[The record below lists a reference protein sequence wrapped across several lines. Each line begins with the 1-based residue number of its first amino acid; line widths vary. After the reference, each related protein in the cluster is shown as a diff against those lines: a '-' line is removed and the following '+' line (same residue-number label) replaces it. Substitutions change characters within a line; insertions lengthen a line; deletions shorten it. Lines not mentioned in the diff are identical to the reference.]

1 MKTNKQLQHDVIDEL
16 EWEPSIDASKIGVT
30 ARDGVIT
37 LTGDV
42 SRYSEKME
50 AEKLAK
56 SIAGVKAVANDVEV
70 RLPGASERNDT
81 EVAAAAGNALNWH
94 ASIPNEKIQVTVRNG
109 WITLEG
115 EVDWQYQRQAARDA
129 VCHLTG
135 VKGVTNS
142 ITLKAKPVARDIETK
157 IEAAFKRKAEVDATH
172 VRVDVAGSKVTLHGN
187 VASWSE
193 YSEAERVAWAVPGVS
208 TVDNELKLGVLTA

>member
-1 MKTNKQLQHDVIDEL
+1 MKTDKQLQHDVIDEL

-30 ARDGVIT
+30 AKEGVIT
-37 LTGDV
+37 LTGNV

-56 SIAGVKAVANDVEV
+56 SIAGVKAVANDIEV

-81 EVAAAAGNALNWH
+81 EIASAAINALNWH
-94 ASIPNEKIQVTVRNG
+94 ASIPNEKLQITVRNG
-109 WITLEG
+109 WITLDG

-129 VCHLTG
+129 ICYLSG
-135 VKGVTNS
+135 VKGVTNN
-142 ITLKAKPVARDIETK
+142 IMLKAQPVAKDIKTK
-157 IEAAFKRKAEVDATH
+157 IESAFKRKAEVDANH
-172 VRVDVAGSKVTLHGN
+172 VYVDTAGSKVTLRGD

-193 YSEAERVAWAVPGVS
+193 YSEAERVAWAAPGVAN
-208 TVDNELKLGVLTA
+208 VDNDLTVGLLTV